1 MDVTAE
7 IATKPIVL
15 LVDDEENILKSLR
28 RTLRRSEVDIVTAT
42 SGRDALYIMENTE
55 VDLVISDM
63 RMPEMS
69 GAEFLAEAARL
80 YPNTIRILLTGYADL
95 ESTIAAVNEGRISRY
110 LNKPWNDDEIRQ
122 IVEENLRSKLLEVRN
137 QQLSQQLLEKNQQLE
152 MMNTSLEE
160 KVAERTEGLKQANRE
175 IIQGYEH
182 MVMLASSIAAMRDE
196 SAADAAS
203 VKAAM
208 AEEIARQLAMDEA
221 DIAAVRDAA
230 LLSDLGKMG
239 FSDQMLCTP
248 YSQYDKDQLQLFKQ
262 YPLMGE
268 AALLGVPQLFM
279 AGVYIRNQFERFDGS
294 GFPDK
299 LAGERIPLGSRILTV
314 VRDFIDL
321 RMGKYTGTEY
331 EEKQAES
338 EIVRFSESRYDP
350 EVVSVFSSVYQ
361 QFATNGLRE
370 NEQLVKSND
379 LQSGMILSRHLL
391 SSKGMVLLKKGFQLN
406 QAVIDKVINLE
417 HTSGE
422 NLDVYI
428 DKGATQA

>member
-1 MDVTAE
+1 MDVTEETA
-7 IATKPIVL
+7 IKPIVL

-55 VDLVISDM
+55 VDLIISDM

-122 IVEENLRSKLLEVRN
+122 VVEENLRSKLLEVRN

-152 MMNTSLEE
+152 MMNASLEE

-208 AEEIARQLAMDEA
+208 AEEIARQLAMDDA

-239 FSDQMLCTP
+239 FSDQMLRTP
-248 YSQYDKDQLQLFKQ
+248 YSQYDKYQLQLFKQ

-361 QFATNGLRE
+361 QFATDGLRE

-428 DKGATQA
+428 DKGATQV

>member
-1 MDVTAE
+1 MEVTAE

-152 MMNTSLEE
+152 MMNASLEE

-239 FSDQMLCTP
+239 FSDQMLRTP

-361 QFATNGLRE
+361 QFATDGLRE

-428 DKGATQA
+428 DKGATQV

>member
-152 MMNTSLEE
+152 MMNASLEE

-239 FSDQMLCTP
+239 FSDQMLRTP

-361 QFATNGLRE
+361 QFATDGLRE

-428 DKGATQA
+428 DKGATQV

>member
-1 MDVTAE
+1 MEVTAE

-152 MMNTSLEE
+152 MMNASLEE

-239 FSDQMLCTP
+239 FSDQMLRTP

-361 QFATNGLRE
+361 QFATDGLRE

-379 LQSGMILSRHLL
+379 LQAGMILSRHLL

-428 DKGATQA
+428 DKGATQV

>member
-1 MDVTAE
+1 MEVTAE

-152 MMNTSLEE
+152 MMNASLEE

-208 AEEIARQLAMDEA
+208 AEEVARQLAMDEA

-239 FSDQMLCTP
+239 FSDQMLRTP

-361 QFATNGLRE
+361 QFATDGLRE

-428 DKGATQA
+428 DKGATQV

>member
-152 MMNTSLEE
+152 MMNASLEE

-239 FSDQMLCTP
+239 FSDQMLRTP

-361 QFATNGLRE
+361 QFATDGLRE

-422 NLDVYI
+422 SLDVYI
-428 DKGATQA
+428 DKGATQV